1 MRVQS
6 SQFGGQE
13 EGLRRN
19 PGPGTNQDFF
29 LCSIPRADSNKWI
42 KIKNSLTDSVT
53 NRAAGNRQS
62 EQRPKIRHKILSY
75 AFLWGG
81 VLLAGMSVG
90 CASWTHTDRGALT
103 GGLLGAGSGALIGSS
118 TGHAGAGAI
127 LGAGLG
133 TLAGALVGSEL
144 DEVEAK
150 NRAMIAQQLGRPV
163 GPGAVSMEDVVAMT
177 QAGVA
182 EELIVNHIRANGVQ
196 RPLTANDIILLQQQ
210 GVSIRAIAAM
220 QEAVQARPPAQAVP
234 VVPAA
239 PPSVP
244 VIVEEYH
251 YGPWGPPYWW
261 RRYHYP
267 PPPRG
272 GFSWGI
278 AVGN

>member
-1 MRVQS
+1 
-6 SQFGGQE
+6 
-13 EGLRRN
+13 
-19 PGPGTNQDFF
+19 
-29 LCSIPRADSNKWI
+29 
-42 KIKNSLTDSVT
+42 
-53 NRAAGNRQS
+53 
-62 EQRPKIRHKILSY
+62 
-75 AFLWGG
+75 
-81 VLLAGMSVG
+81 MSVG
-90 CASWTHTDRGALT
+90 CASWTHTDRGVLT

-118 TGHAGAGAI
+118 TGHAGAGAV

-210 GVSIRAIAAM
+210 GVSTRAIAAM
-220 QEAVQARPPAQAVP
+220 QEAGQARPPAQAVQ

-239 PPSVP
+239 PPGAVP

-251 YGPWGPPYWW
+251 YGPWGPPHWW
-261 RRYHYP
+261 WHYRHR

-272 GFSWGI
+272 GVSWGI